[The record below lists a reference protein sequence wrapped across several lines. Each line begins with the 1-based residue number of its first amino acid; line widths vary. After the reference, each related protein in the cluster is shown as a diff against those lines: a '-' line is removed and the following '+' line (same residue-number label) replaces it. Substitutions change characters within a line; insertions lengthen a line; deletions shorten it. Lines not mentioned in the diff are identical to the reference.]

1 MLELDKKNNTEL
13 EKMLI
18 EKREALSAF
27 RFSGA
32 GGKTRDVKHGRNI
45 KKDIARVLTEVNL
58 RNSKSLN

>member
-1 MLELDKKNNTEL
+1 MLEIKGKNNNEL

-18 EKREALSAF
+18 EKREALSSF

-45 KKDIARVLTEVNL
+45 KKDIARILTQVNT
-58 RNSKSLN
+58 KK

>member
-1 MLELDKKNNTEL
+1 MLEIKGKNNNEL

-27 RFSGA
+27 RFSGS

-45 KKDIARVLTEVNL
+45 KKDIARILTQVNT
-58 RNSKSLN
+58 KK